1 MKKLIKKPI
10 IDNAIESLRASVIET
25 FPDAIILN
33 FFLGCF
39 LSFSL
44 SIESL
49 IKYIDEDTMQ
59 NDKKDFNAANHMC
72 DSKENEKSGAKKTMR
87 FLVH

>member
-1 MKKLIKKPI
+1 M
-10 IDNAIESLRASVIET
+10 ASPIET

-39 LSFSL
+39 LSLFL

-49 IKYIDEDTMQ
+49 IKYIEEETIQ
-59 NDKKDFNAANHMC
+59 KAINVLRAAIHIC
-72 DSKENEKSGAKKTMR
+72 DSKEKEKSGAKKTIR
-87 FLVH
+87 FLDH

>member
-1 MKKLIKKPI
+1 MKKPI
-10 IDNAIESLRASVIET
+10 IDNAIENLTASAIET

-33 FFLGCF
+33 FFLGCL
-39 LSFSL
+39 LSLSL

-59 NDKKDFNAANHMC
+59 NDTKDFTAANHIC